1 MPRIL
6 FQFSLSN
13 FHDCTGKGLFLGDY
27 ELADLTR
34 LILNTLFL
42 TSGFP
47 LVMLAL
53 SLVIASS
60 QDGGVS
66 SYVHGDL

>member
-1 MPRIL
+1 MIALPWY
-6 FQFSLSN
+6 N
-13 FHDCTGKGLFLGDY
+13 DKGPFRGEYKLT
-27 ELADLTR
+27 ALTR

-47 LVMLAL
+47 LVMVLL

>member
-1 MPRIL
+1 MIALPWYNEGPFRVEYKL
-6 FQFSLSN
+6 
-13 FHDCTGKGLFLGDY
+13 T
-27 ELADLTR
+27 ALTR

-47 LVMLAL
+47 LVMVLL

>member
-1 MPRIL
+1 MIALPWY
-6 FQFSLSN
+6 N
-13 FHDCTGKGLFLGDY
+13 DKGPFRVEYKLT
-27 ELADLTR
+27 ALTR

-47 LVMLAL
+47 LVMVLL